1 MKQNNGNSSAKRIR
15 FIRLFKKILL
25 LSSLYAVDFLFEE
38 RILLRFIKS
47 LIYYLHIYECR
58 NK

>member
-25 LSSLYAVDFLFEE
+25 LSSLYAIDFLFEE

>member
-15 FIRLFKKILL
+15 FIQLFKKILL

>member
-1 MKQNNGNSSAKRIR
+1 MKQNNGNSSAKRIM